1 MHGKPRWRWTLPGLA
16 AVLAALGLALVAVA
30 CSAPRQTVSTIP
42 SSVGTRPPASP
53 SAAPSATAKPVPAVP
68 PASISIPA
76 IGVSAP
82 VMQLGLNSD
91 GTIQVPPL
99 ADHNLAGWY
108 KYGAAPGQVGAAVI
122 VGHIDSAAGASVFF
136 NLRNLA
142 KGDRIYVTLA
152 DRHVAGFSVDGL
164 QQVPKTSFPTVS
176 VYGHLSYAGLRL
188 VTCGGDFDSATGSYL
203 SDVIVYAH
211 LVT

>member
-1 MHGKPRWRWTLPGLA
+1 
-16 AVLAALGLALVAVA
+16 
-30 CSAPRQTVSTIP
+30 
-42 SSVGTRPPASP
+42 
-53 SAAPSATAKPVPAVP
+53 
-68 PASISIPA
+68 
-76 IGVSAP
+76 
-82 VMQLGLNSD
+82 MQLGLNSD

-108 KYGAAPGQVGAAVI
+108 KYGAAPGQAGAAVI

-152 DRHVAGFSVDGL
+152 DKHAEGFSVDGL

>member
-1 MHGKPRWRWTLPGLA
+1 MLPGLA
-16 AVLAALGLALVAVA
+16 AVLVALGLVLLAVG
-30 CSAPRQTVSTIP
+30 CSAPRSSVSAIP

-53 SAAPSATAKPVPAVP
+53 SAAPSATVRPVPAVP
-68 PASISIPA
+68 PVSIRIPA

-108 KYGAAPGQVGAAVI
+108 KYGPAPGQQGPAII

-142 KGDRIYVTLA
+142 KGDRIYVTLVNGHA
-152 DRHVAGFSVDGL
+152 EDFSVDGL
-164 QQVPKTSFPTVS
+164 QQVPKTDFPAVS
-176 VYGHLSYAGLRL
+176 VYGPLAYAGLRL
-188 VTCGGDFDSATGSYL
+188 VTCGGMFNPATGSYL